1 MGHLTIIGDGIR
13 EEFPADAIVTVGR
26 DPASTVV
33 VADPSVSRCH
43 LTIRCHDGAWTVR
56 NDSSTG
62 TFCDDAPIEL
72 LELADAITLHLGS
85 RDGPALV
92 LQPEGRGPDGREP
105 PGQEVPGDTL
115 TVISF
120 GHREVF
126 GPGQPVTVG
135 RDPACT
141 VVVADPSVS
150 RTHLTVQFEKGSW
163 NAKDHSSTGSF
174 VGGDK
179 VSSLVLDGPT
189 TVHLGAPDGPPV
201 QLAARSRR
209 ATPVRPKQPTP
220 DGAATPGPEVGPAGP
235 DLRIVCN
242 ASEHVYSPDRIV
254 TIGRN
259 PASTIVI
266 DDPSVSHA
274 HLALTCEQG
283 RWIATDRS
291 STGTYQGRRQVESL
305 TIDGPTT
312 LNLGGRSG
320 PSVQLAPAGPADLLM
335 PIGGVSPH
343 AATATVGAEFR
354 SFLGSDAPA
363 ARVLPPLS
371 LVLPVKAWWRSTYWR
386 TGLPIFLV
394 LVWLVPTILFYVYEN
409 ASSISSPMAWAWSAY
424 FGFVWAVLFWALVRP
439 GKIPPIMLVEI
450 VIFELLAGLP
460 VAIQLE
466 TSLRANP
473 SNLLS
478 SIFTVGLPEESAKA
492 LAIVVVALIIHRK
505 TKLSTRSY
513 MYLGVLSGVTFG
525 VAEAHEY
532 ILQYY
537 QQFAQARLEVSF
549 SLLLDRIVT
558 DGINHA
564 LWAGICGFFIGLAV
578 YHRRWL
584 LPLLVLAIGIPAVLH
599 GFGDFFASHWGWG
612 QVIVIG
618 ISAILFV
625 GYSSSGDQIDRV
637 LGRLEQRPEER
648 LAAAQRNPGV

>member
-1 MGHLTIIGDGIR
+1 MGRLTIIGDGIR
-13 EEFPADAIVTVGR
+13 EEFSADAVVTIGRDPASTVVLSDPSVSRSHLTIRCHDGAWIVRNGSSTGTFCDDAPIEVLELADPVTLHLGSRDGPALILQPEGAGSDGRERPGKNVSEDTLTVISFGHRELFSPGQVVTVGR

-33 VADPSVSRCH
+33 VADPSVSR
-43 LTIRCHDGAWTVR
+43 
-56 NDSSTG
+56 S
-62 TFCDDAPIEL
+62 
-72 LELADAITLHLGS
+72 
-85 RDGPALV
+85 
-92 LQPEGRGPDGREP
+92 
-105 PGQEVPGDTL
+105 
-115 TVISF
+115 
-120 GHREVF
+120 
-126 GPGQPVTVG
+126 
-135 RDPACT
+135 
-141 VVVADPSVS
+141 
-150 RTHLTVQFEKGSW
+150 HLTVQFEEGSW
-163 NAKDHSSTGSF
+163 KLQDQSSTGTF

-179 VSSLVLDGPT
+179 VPSLVVDGPT
-189 TVHLGAPDGPPV
+189 TVHLGAPNGPRL
-201 QLAARSRR
+201 QLAARKPG
-209 ATPVRPKQPTP
+209 ATPVRPNQPAPNSGAMPTP
-220 DGAATPGPEVGPAGP
+220 QAGPVGP

-242 ASEHVYSPDRIV
+242 ATEDVYGPDRVV

-259 PASTIVI
+259 PASTIVL

-274 HLALTCEQG
+274 HLSLTCEQS
-283 RWIATDRS
+283 RWIVTNRS
-291 STGTYQGRRQVESL
+291 STGTYLGRRQVESL
-305 TIDGPTT
+305 VIDGPTT
-312 LNLGGRSG
+312 LHLGGRSG
-320 PSVQLAPAGPADLLM
+320 PSVQLVPVGPPDLIM
-335 PIGGVSPH
+335 PLGGIAPH
-343 AATATVGAEFR
+343 AASATVGAEFR

-363 ARVLPPLS
+363 GRVVPPLS

-386 TGLPIFLV
+386 TGLPIFLI
-394 LVWLVPTILFYVYEN
+394 LVWLVPTVLFYVYEN
-409 ASSISSPMAWAWSAY
+409 SPSITSPMAWAWSAY

-439 GKIPPIMLVEI
+439 GKIPAIMLAEI
-450 VIFELLAGLP
+450 VVFELLAGLP

-466 TSLRANP
+466 TSLKANP

-505 TKLSTRSY
+505 RKLTTRSY

-537 QQFAQARLEVSF
+537 QQFGQARLEVSF

-584 LPLLVLAIGIPAVLH
+584 GALLVLAIGIPSVLH
-599 GFGDFFASHWGWG
+599 GFGDYFASHWGWG

-637 LGRLEQRPEER
+637 LGRLEQGPEAR
-648 LAAAQRNPGV
+648 LPAAQRNPGV

>member
-13 EEFPADAIVTVGR
+13 EEFPAGAIVTVGR

-33 VADPSVSRCH
+33 VADPSVSRSH
-43 LTIRCHDGAWTVR
+43 LTIRGHDGGWTVR

-62 TFCDDAPIEL
+62 TFCDGAPIEV
-72 LELADAITLHLGS
+72 LELTGAVTLHLGS
-85 RDGPALV
+85 RDGPALA
-92 LQPEGRGPDGREP
+92 LQPERVGPDRRP
-105 PGQEVPGDTL
+105 PGGEAPGDTL

-135 RDPACT
+135 RDPAST

-150 RTHLTVQFEKGSW
+150 RSHLTVQFAEGSW
-163 NAKDHSSTGSF
+163 RLVDHSSTGTF
-174 VGGDK
+174 VGSDK
-179 VSSLVLDGPT
+179 VPSLVLDGRT
-189 TVHLGAPDGPPV
+189 TVHLGAPDGP
-201 QLAARSRR
+201 QLELSARKQG
-209 ATPVRPKQPTP
+209 ATPVQPGHTSP
-220 DGAATPGPEVGPAGP
+220 DGASAPSPGVGAAGP
-235 DLRIVCN
+235 DLRIVCQ
-242 ASEHVYSPDRIV
+242 ASEHVYGPDRIV

-283 RWIATDRS
+283 RWIVTDRS
-291 STGTYQGRRQVESL
+291 STGTYLGRRPVETL
-305 TIDGPTT
+305 TVEGPIT
-312 LNLGGRSG
+312 LHLGGRSG
-320 PSVQLAPAGPADLLM
+320 PSVQLVPTGPPDLLM
-335 PIGGVSPH
+335 PVGGVSPR

-371 LVLPVKAWWRSTYWR
+371 LVLPIKAWWRSSYWR
-386 TGLPIFLV
+386 TGLPIFLM
-394 LVWLVPTILFYVYEN
+394 LVWLVPTILFWVYEN
-409 ASSISSPMAWAWSAY
+409 SSSISSPMAWAWSAY

-439 GKIPPIMLVEI
+439 GKIPPIMLAEI
-450 VIFELLAGLP
+450 VVFELLAGLP

-466 TSLRANP
+466 TSLQANP

-492 LAIVVVALIIHRK
+492 LAIVVVALIIHRR

-578 YHRRWL
+578 FHRRWL
-584 LPLLVLAIGIPAVLH
+584 LPLLVLAIGIPSVLH

-648 LAAAQRNPGV
+648 LAAAQRNPGM